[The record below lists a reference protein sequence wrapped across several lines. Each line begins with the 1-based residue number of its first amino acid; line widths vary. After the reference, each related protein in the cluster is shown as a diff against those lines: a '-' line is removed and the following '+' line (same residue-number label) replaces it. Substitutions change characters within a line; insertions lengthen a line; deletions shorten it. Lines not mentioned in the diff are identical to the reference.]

1 MSNLLHSEH
10 AENQLLGILIS
21 DASKMKDLVGYLEPT
36 DFFLLDNQILFAAMI
51 NSYEKH
57 GSTDSTFLLEE
68 LGILSDRKK
77 DDWLNYF
84 SNLILEKGLV
94 TNIESYV
101 GLIKEKKQSRD
112 LKTTLDESALR
123 VSKGQDSI
131 TDLIGDVEAKMQDI
145 TRQKGLKDFEK
156 ISVLTEE
163 YLLKLSE
170 IEENGITTGLKT
182 GINDLDKL
190 TGGLQPGQ
198 FVIVA
203 ARPSMGKTAFALH
216 IARHVASKKSVGF
229 FSLEMPA
236 DQLILRM
243 ISADSSLTSQ
253 KITGQTGEPLSQNAK
268 VKLDV
273 SKEKIKSLNMRIDDS
288 PSLSISEL
296 VWKARKA
303 KATDGLDLIIIDYLQ
318 LINASSNNVESRQQ
332 ALSEISRQLK
342 ALARELEIPV
352 IALSQLSRK
361 VESRENKRP
370 MMSDI
375 RESGA
380 IEQDADII
388 MFLYRDV
395 YYKETQNKK
404 EANADDFEVLVK
416 KNRNGEVKDLHMKIN
431 LSFGQIHS

>member
-21 DASKMKDLVGYLEPT
+21 DSSKIKDLVGYLEPT
-36 DFFLLDNQILFAAMI
+36 DFFLLDNQILFEGMI
-51 NSYEKH
+51 KSYDKH

-68 LGILSDRKK
+68 LGLLSDKK
-77 DDWLNYF
+77 REDWLNYF
-84 SNLILEKGLV
+84 STLLLEKGLA
-94 TNIESYV
+94 TNIDSYV
-101 GLIKEKKQSRD
+101 GLIKEKRQSRD

-123 VSKGQDSI
+123 VSRGQESI
-131 TDLIGDVEAKMQDI
+131 TELIGDVEARMQDI
-145 TRQKGLKDFEK
+145 TKQKGLKDFEK

-170 IEENGITTGLKT
+170 IEENGVTTGLKT
-182 GINDLDKL
+182 GVDQLDIL

-216 IARHVASKKSVGF
+216 IARTVASKKSVGF

-236 DQLILRM
+236 EQLILRM
-243 ISADSSLTSQ
+243 ISADSSLNSR
-253 KITGQTGEPLSQNAK
+253 KITGQSGEPLSQNAK

-318 LINASSNNVESRQQ
+318 LINSSSNNIESRQQ

-342 ALARELEIPV
+342 SLARELEIPV

-361 VESRENKRP
+361 VESRESKRP

-388 MFLYRDV
+388 MFLYRDQ
-395 YYKETQNKK
+395 YYKDIGNKNA
-404 EANADDFEVLVK
+404 ANADDLEVLVK
-416 KNRNGEVKDLHMKIN
+416 KNRNGEVKDLKMKIN
-431 LSFGQIHS
+431 LECGQIHS